1 MTNRLA
7 SASSPYLLQHAD
19 NPVDWYEWGS
29 EAFAAARKRNV
40 PIFLSVGYAAC
51 HWCHVMAH
59 ETFEDARLAELIN
72 DAFVAV
78 KVDREERPDVDAI
91 YMAATQAM
99 TGRGGWPMTVFLTPD
114 QEPFWAGTYFPPT
127 AKGGMPGFDDVVAA
141 ISQAWDQRRDA
152 VTTQVAQLTKAV
164 AAQTAATLENEV
176 DTEALL
182 DDAVSALRRDFDSRA
197 GGFGGA
203 PKFPPTLVLNALFDA
218 PRGSEL
224 IEPTLS
230 AMAAGG
236 IHDQL
241 AGGFARYSVDRQWV
255 VPHFEKM
262 LYDNALLLGCYA
274 RAAVRWPEAG
284 FAEVA
289 RRIVSWL
296 GAELRTDDGGYASS
310 LDADSADQASGE
322 VVEGAFYVWTPQQLV
337 EALGVDDGRWAAEL
351 FEVTEAGTFEEGAS
365 TLQLRDRAR
374 ALAEPERFVL
384 VCQRLLRAR
393 AERPRP
399 SRDDKV
405 VTAWNGL
412 LITSLAEGAMLLNE
426 QGWLDTATGL
436 AQTLWSRHW
445 IEGRLRRSSLG
456 NQAGGHAGVLEDYG
470 VLAHAYLTL
479 ACATG
484 DASWLGRADDL
495 IEVAQTQFVETEKWF
510 DTAADAEQLWLR
522 PADIGDNVTPS
533 GRTAIVAALELRA
546 RIDPGKPAPAS
557 GYDVE
562 TLTRAP
568 RFAGGDLARLIA
580 DSSAADGGGP
590 VEVAIVGEQGRARA
604 ELTRVAWRHAPGG
617 SAVVSGI
624 PEGPGWALLKDRRAG
639 EDGPQAYV
647 CRDFTCAR
655 PVGSVEE
662 LRQLLGRR

>member
-1 MTNRLA
+1 MANRLA
-7 SASSPYLLQHAD
+7 SATSPYLRQHAD

-29 EAFAAARKRNV
+29 EAFDAARERDV

-59 ETFEDARLAELIN
+59 ETFEDPRLAELIN

-78 KVDREERPDVDAI
+78 KVDREERPDVDSI

-127 AKGGMPGFDDVVAA
+127 SHGGMPGFDDVIAA
-141 ISQAWDQRRDA
+141 ISQAWRERRADVGA
-152 VTTQVAQLTKAV
+152 QVAQLTQAV
-164 AAQTAATLENEV
+164 KAQTANHLENEV
-176 DTEALL
+176 DAETLL
-182 DDAVSALRRDFDSRA
+182 DDAVAALRRDFDAHA

-218 PRGSEL
+218 PRGAEL
-224 IEPTLS
+224 IEPTLA

-241 AGGFARYSVDRQWV
+241 AGGFARYSVDRHWV

-274 RAAVRWPEAG
+274 RAAIRWPDSG

-289 RRIVSWL
+289 SRIVAWL
-296 GAELRTDDGGYASS
+296 DAELLTEADGYASS
-310 LDADSADQASGE
+310 LDADSADPATGR
-322 VVEGAFYVWTPQQLV
+322 VVEGAFYVWTPDQLV
-337 EALGVDDGRWAAEL
+337 EALGETDGRWAAEI
-351 FEVTEAGTFEEGAS
+351 FEVTEAGTFEHGAS
-365 TLQLRDRAR
+365 TLQLRDRQR
-374 ALAEPERFVL
+374 ALAEPERFAG

-399 SRDDKV
+399 GRDDKV
-405 VTAWNGL
+405 VTAWNAM
-412 LITSLAEGAMLLNE
+412 LITSLASAAMLINE
-426 QGWLDTATGL
+426 PRWLDKAVAL
-436 AQTLWSRHW
+436 AQTIWDRHW
-445 IEGRLRRSSLG
+445 IDGRLRRSSLG
-456 NQAGGHAGVLEDYG
+456 ERAGEHAGVLEDYG

-484 DASWLGRADDL
+484 DADWLGRADDL
-495 IEVAQTQFVETEKWF
+495 IEVAQTQFLDDDEWF

-522 PADIGDNVTPS
+522 PAETGDNVTPS
-533 GRTAIVAALELRA
+533 GRSAILAALDLRA
-546 RIDPGKPAPAS
+546 RIDPGRPAPAS
-557 GYDVE
+557 GYSVE

-568 RFAGGDLARLIA
+568 RFASGDLGRLIA
-580 DSSAADGGGP
+580 DFAAADGAGP
-590 VEVAIVGEQGRARA
+590 VEVAIVGEDSVARA
-604 ELTRVAWRHAPGG
+604 ELTRLAWRHAPGG
-617 SAVVSGI
+617 SAVVSGA
-624 PEGPGWALLKDRRAG
+624 PDEPGWALLENRPSG
-639 EDGPQAYV
+639 EQGPLAYV

-655 PVGSVEE
+655 PVGSVEDLRE
-662 LRQLLGRR
+662 LLI